1 MGVGTVK
8 LSDRFSKTQ
17 HKPSKPAKVEEP
29 PLRAASLLE
38 ERRRNQR
45 VMLRMPV
52 LLYLSGRHEALNAMT
67 VAISEV
73 GAMLVVQ
80 ESLPEGTRL
89 VVEIPRSQK
98 RLGATITRPSQKTAE
113 GFMLP
118 VEFAERAAGF
128 WNVVFPPPG
137 A

>member
-8 LSDRFSKTQ
+8 LPNRFSKT
-17 HKPSKPAKVEEP
+17 PPKPAKDEEP
-29 PLRAASLLE
+29 PVRAASLLE

-52 LLYLSGRHEALNAMT
+52 LLYLSGRQEPLEAMT

-73 GAMLVVQ
+73 GAMLVVKD
-80 ESLPEGTRL
+80 SLPEGSRL

-98 RLGATITRPSQKTAE
+98 RLGATITRAPQSTAE
-113 GFMLP
+113 GFLLP
-118 VEFAERAAGF
+118 VEFAERDAGF
-128 WNVVFPPPG
+128 WDVVFPPPG
-137 A
+137 T

>member
-8 LSDRFSKTQ
+8 LSNRFSKTT
-17 HKPSKPAKVEEP
+17 PKPAKGDEP

-52 LLYLSGRHEALNAMT
+52 LLHLTGREEALKVMT
-67 VAISEV
+67 VAVSEV

-80 ESLPEGTRL
+80 DSLPEGTRL
-89 VVEIPRSQK
+89 VVENPRSQK
-98 RLGATITRPSQKTAE
+98 RLGATITRAPQKTAE

-128 WNVVFPPPG
+128 WDVVFPPPG